1 MKTTGRILTT
11 LGIGAMVLGLA
22 AFRSPA
28 TLQTAVPSTSST
40 WAQTRM
46 SPASLIQTSMN
57 RSALAP
63 ATGTPTVASYA
74 GDQNW
79 RGQDRD
85 RDHDK
90 WKNEQQKRKREQ
102 LERERREQA
111 KRRAE
116 WLKKHKH
123 DNDHRDHD
131 HDHR

>member
-22 AFRSPA
+22 AFRSPG

-40 WAQTRM
+40 WAQARM
-46 SPASLIQTSMN
+46 SPASLIQTSID
-57 RSALAP
+57 RDSLHSS
-63 ATGTPTVASYA
+63 TGVPTVASYA

-90 WKNEQQKRKREQ
+90 WKKEQEKRRQEK
-102 LERERREQA
+102 LERERHEQA
-111 KRRAE
+111 KRHAE